1 MYQKCIVVVAMNL
14 GEIAVPIQSVNE
26 PVMILHAFARIVTVR
41 HKTTL
46 MVIYKVYPPMLSK
59 NGRLLK
65 YITAKGNKI

>member
-1 MYQKCIVVVAMNL
+1 MKEMPNLICGNVAVGRNYN
-14 GEIAVPIQSVNE
+14 STHDT
-26 PVMILHAFARIVTVR
+26 VMILHAFARIVTVR